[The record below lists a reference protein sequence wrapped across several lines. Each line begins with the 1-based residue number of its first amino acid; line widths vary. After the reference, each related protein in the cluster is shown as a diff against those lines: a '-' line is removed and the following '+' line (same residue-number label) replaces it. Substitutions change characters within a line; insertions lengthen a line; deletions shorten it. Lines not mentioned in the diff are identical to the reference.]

1 MITTIWTRSD
11 GTKFRADPTRMHT
24 YNNCRME
31 TREPTAEEI
40 EELRIPLA
48 IIEIIIPEQVYLSPE
63 VQQLIM
69 GFRTIY
75 SGLDIRTYGGYTHIG
90 NVDLGDIKKYV
101 SKDQY
106 LQMKQLGTIRP
117 PEVEELFTEPLPV
130 NEETDEETAV

>member
-1 MITTIWTRSD
+1 
-11 GTKFRADPTRMHT
+11 MHT
-24 YNNCRME
+24 YSNCRME

-90 NVDLGDIKKYV
+90 NVDLADIKKFITKETYEQL
-101 SKDQY
+101 KA
-106 LQMKQLGTIRP
+106 LGTIRP
-117 PEVEELFTEPLPV
+117 PEVIALFEEKPH
-130 NEETDEETAV
+130 EEDLDDKEKEEDEEITP